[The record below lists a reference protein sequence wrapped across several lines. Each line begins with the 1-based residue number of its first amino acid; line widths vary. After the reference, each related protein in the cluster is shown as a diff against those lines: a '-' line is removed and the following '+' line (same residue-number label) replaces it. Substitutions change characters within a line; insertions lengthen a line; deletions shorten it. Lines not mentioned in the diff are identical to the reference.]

1 MLFRSEELLKKLPA
15 DAQKWKNYVC
25 IGPKGKIKSDGTC
38 NSALER
44 ICARCSIPRITMH
57 DLRHMFAT
65 ILIEQKMPLENISKL
80 MGHKSITTT
89 FEIYCGIIEAKDCIS
104 VMK

>member
-1 MLFRSEELLKKLPA
+1 MTAF
-15 DAQKWKNYVC
+15 
-25 IGPKGKIKSDGTC
+25 KSDGTC

-104 VMK
+104 KLIDTSFDPINAVNANSKGGNLL